1 MQISKLG
8 SFPISGLFPRFPSS
22 ELFARSLLFFL
33 FLLSSFSNFGSFCSK
48 GHSLL
53 VFFLTIAQT
62 TRLIATLQ
70 DIKMVNHAKVFAF
83 VIGKINSK
91 EAIKYVSKQ
100 CLKDN

>member
-1 MQISKLG
+1 M
-8 SFPISGLFPRFPSS
+8 
-22 ELFARSLLFFL
+22 
-33 FLLSSFSNFGSFCSK
+33 
-48 GHSLL
+48 
-53 VFFLTIAQT
+53 FFLTIAQT

-70 DIKMVNHAKVFAF
+70 DIKMVNHAKVCAF